1 MATDKKDL
9 KALIVDADGA
19 RATALTEVL
28 QNCGY
33 AATPVEDTM
42 SAQMLVDS
50 EPFDVALIQEKL
62 GEESGIEV
70 IKGVRGTHP
79 DLPIIFMA
87 GSANSPSVAEALNA
101 GASDVFTTPGDYKA
115 LFPKLAALQ
124 TAPVAA
130 AAAAAP
136 RGASASAQTVQRP
149 SPTASRMAVHPVQLP
164 ELQPGSHKDEPNN
177 VDMILDVPVSVNA
190 ILGSTTMR
198 ISELLQLGPGS
209 VVELDKRAGE
219 PVDLYVNDK
228 LVALGEVVV
237 VNETFGVRITEVI
250 DPRQRLSALQ

>member
-33 AATPVEDTM
+33 AATPAEDAM

-62 GEESGIEV
+62 GDASGIEV
-70 IKGVRGTHP
+70 VKGVRGTHA

-124 TAPVAA
+124 APVG
-130 AAAAAP
+130 AAAP

-164 ELQPGSHKDEPNN
+164 ELQPGNHKDEPNN

-190 ILGSTTMR
+190 ILGNTTMR

-250 DPRQRLSALQ
+250 DPRQRISALQ

>member
-33 AATPVEDTM
+33 VATPAEDAM

-62 GEESGIEV
+62 GDASGIEV
-70 IKGVRGTHP
+70 VKGLRGTHAE
-79 DLPIIFMA
+79 LPIIFMA

-130 AAAAAP
+130 AAAP
-136 RGASASAQTVQRP
+136 RGASASNATVQRP
-149 SPTASRMAVHPVQLP
+149 APTASRMAVHPVQLP

-190 ILGSTTMR
+190 ILGNTTMR

-250 DPRQRLSALQ
+250 DPRQRISALQ

>member
-1 MATDKKDL
+1 MADKKDL

-19 RATALTEVL
+19 RTNALTEVL

-33 AATPVEDTM
+33 TSTPVEDTM

-50 EPFDVALIQEKL
+50 EPFDVALVQEKL
-62 GEESGIEV
+62 GNEA
-70 IKGVRGTHP
+70 GVDVVKSLRNSHP
-79 DLPIIFMA
+79 ELPIIFMA

-130 AAAAAP
+130 AAAAP
-136 RGASASAQTVQRP
+136 HGASSAGATVQRP
-149 SPTASRMAVHPVQLP
+149 APTASRMAVHPVQLP

-190 ILGSTTMR
+190 ILGNTTMR

>member
-1 MATDKKDL
+1 MADKKDL
-9 KALIVDADGA
+9 KALIVDGDGA

-28 QNCGY
+28 LNCGY
-33 AATPVEDTM
+33 TATPVEDTM

-50 EPFDVALIQEKL
+50 EPFDVMLVQEKL
-62 GEESGIEV
+62 SSEL
-70 IKGVRGTHP
+70 GVDVVKSVRASHP

-124 TAPVAA
+124 TPVAA
-130 AAAAAP
+130 AAAAP
-136 RGASASAQTVQRP
+136 RATASNATVQRP
-149 SPTASRMAVHPVQLP
+149 APTASRMAVHPVQLP

-190 ILGSTTMR
+190 ILGNTTMR

>member
-1 MATDKKDL
+1 
-9 KALIVDADGA
+9 
-19 RATALTEVL
+19 
-28 QNCGY
+28 
-33 AATPVEDTM
+33 
-42 SAQMLVDS
+42 
-50 EPFDVALIQEKL
+50 
-62 GEESGIEV
+62 
-70 IKGVRGTHP
+70 
-79 DLPIIFMA
+79 
-87 GSANSPSVAEALNA
+87 
-101 GASDVFTTPGDYKA
+101 
-115 LFPKLAALQ
+115 
-124 TAPVAA
+124 
-130 AAAAAP
+130 
-136 RGASASAQTVQRP
+136 
-149 SPTASRMAVHPVQLP
+149 MAVHPVQLP

-190 ILGSTTMR
+190 ILGNTTMR

>member
-9 KALIVDADGA
+9 KALIVDGDGA

-28 QNCGY
+28 LNCGY
-33 AATPVEDTM
+33 TATPVEDAM
-42 SAQMLVDS
+42 AAQMLVDS
-50 EPFDVALIQEKL
+50 EPFDVVLIQEKL
-62 GEESGIEV
+62 GNESGVEV
-70 IKGVRGTHP
+70 VKSVRASHP

-87 GSANSPSVAEALNA
+87 GSANSPSVAEALNS

-130 AAAAAP
+130 AVGAP
-136 RGASASAQTVQRP
+136 RGASASNATVQRP
-149 SPTASRMAVHPVQLP
+149 VPTASRMAVHPVQLP
-164 ELQPGSHKDEPNN
+164 ELQPGSHKEEPNN

-190 ILGSTTMR
+190 ILGNTTMR